1 MFLSNIGLTEEKN
14 VSEGLHRKWHLRMR
28 AGDVPKCAGKYL
40 LKEQQLNFSKTGC
53 GLTFTEKTILIMHQ
67 PFLPQHHSG
76 FSGRGT
82 GCGFLFTILQLG
94 RKSDT

>member
-1 MFLSNIGLTEEKN
+1 MTNLESTAGEN
-14 VSEGLHRKWHLRMR
+14 VSEDLGRKWYLRMR

-40 LKEQQLNFSKTGC
+40 FKEQQLNFSKTGC
-53 GLTFTEKTILIMHQ
+53 GLTFTQKSILITHQ
-67 PFLPQHHSG
+67 PLLPQHHPS